1 MVFFSKSFLTVLIG
15 VVVAAFLDS
24 AIIMILKGGTG
35 NFSFSFYMALGASCL
50 VGFVTFFLRSKS
62 RKRKAQKREHEKI
75 KEYGERINEKTRN
88 KWHLGLVNLKLC
100 HQCAKDNFKRLKIE
114 IIDNVLKLLKG
125 TEIGL
130 YQIQSWRLRKETLII
145 LNIAKRLCNLL
156 KRNDPL
162 EKKIKLSRID
172 LIFCFFKGIMYD

>member
-1 MVFFSKSFLTVLIG
+1 MSLFYVLGAFFAKIASLAGLLSFLFGFFSKSFLTVLIG

-88 KWHLGLVNLKLC
+88 K
-100 HQCAKDNFKRLKIE
+100 
-114 IIDNVLKLLKG
+114 
-125 TEIGL
+125 
-130 YQIQSWRLRKETLII
+130 
-145 LNIAKRLCNLL
+145 
-156 KRNDPL
+156 
-162 EKKIKLSRID
+162 
-172 LIFCFFKGIMYD
+172 